1 MAARRGKS
9 QARRNSSSQGTPGWV
24 WLVAGVAIAAVVF
37 LAAPNLFKG
46 EGDGFLRAGPQPNPN
61 AQPAPV
67 ADADSDVGS
76 QPATQ
81 PATPKPAE
89 PEKPAATQY
98 DFYTLLPGKE
108 VEMSDA
114 ELAASARAE
123 DQRRAKAEASRAQA
137 ALEGKPVPPASTA
150 TPAATSTASVASTAP
165 VTATHRP
172 LPAPLS
178 ERPAAATPP
187 ASTAPAS
194 TSTAAATPAPRA
206 ETAPSTP
213 ATTAAP
219 AAADN
224 ARYILQAGAFGAS
237 GDAEATKA
245 KLAMMG
251 LAARVESA
259 QINGKTVYRV
269 RMGPY
274 GSASELS
281 EAKQKLDGTGLQAM
295 AIKAQ

>member
-1 MAARRGKS
+1 MAARRGKT

-76 QPATQ
+76 QPAAQ

-150 TPAATSTASVASTAP
+150 TPAPTATTSVASTAP
-165 VTATHRP
+165 VTATNRP
-172 LPAPLS
+172 LPAPLN
-178 ERPAAATPP
+178 ERPTAATPS
-187 ASTAPAS
+187 A
-194 TSTAAATPAPRA
+194 STAAATPAPRA
-206 ETAPSTP
+206 ESAPAASAPP
-213 ATTAAP
+213 ASAAAP

-274 GSASELS
+274 GSAGELS
-281 EAKQKLDGTGLQAM
+281 EAKQKLDGTGLQAI

>member
-1 MAARRGKS
+1 MAARRGKT

-76 QPATQ
+76 QPAAQ

-150 TPAATSTASVASTAP
+150 TPAPTATASVASTAP
-165 VTATHRP
+165 VTATNRP

-178 ERPAAATPP
+178 ERPAAATPS
-187 ASTAPAS
+187 A
-194 TSTAAATPAPRA
+194 STAAATPAPRA
-206 ETAPSTP
+206 ESAP
-213 ATTAAP
+213 AAAAP

-274 GSASELS
+274 GSAGELS

>member
-1 MAARRGKS
+1 MAARRGKT
-9 QARRNSSSQGTPGWV
+9 QARRNSNQGTPGWV

-37 LAAPNLFKG
+37 LAAPNLFKND
-46 EGDGFLRAGPQPNPN
+46 GDGFLRVGPQPNPN

-67 ADADSDVGS
+67 SDAETDVGAEL
-76 QPATQ
+76 PKPGA
-81 PATPKPAE
+81 AKPAE
-89 PEKPAATQY
+89 PAKPAATQY

-123 DQRRAKAEASRAQA
+123 DQRRAKVEAQRAQA
-137 ALEGKPVPPASTA
+137 ALEGRPVPAA
-150 TPAATSTASVASTAP
+150 AATSTTVASTAQ
-165 VTATHRP
+165 VTPAAP
-172 LPAPLS
+172 LPAPVS
-178 ERPAAATPP
+178 ERPAPKPAAVAATPSAAATPKPEP
-187 ASTAPAS
+187 AA
-194 TSTAAATPAPRA
+194 AAATPAAAA
-206 ETAPSTP
+206 E
-213 ATTAAP
+213 P
-219 AAADN
+219 AASN
-224 ARYILQAGAFGAS
+224 VRYILQAGAFGAS

-245 KLAMMG
+245 KLAMIG

-274 GSASELS
+274 GSAGELA